1 MIAAET
7 DESAGSHAEEDENYF
22 VSMTDMMV
30 GILFIFI
37 IMLMVFALNFQKQTD
52 QTETLTKQQRE
63 QIEKAQELARQ
74 IAVLQVRIDAAVSEI
89 RRTDNARNELL
100 EEIQDRL
107 EAAGL
112 KVTIDQNTGV
122 LRLDEDAVRF
132 KSDSSALDAIAAT
145 NVDKVSQVLLD
156 VLPAYTACRRERGC
170 TLPSSGYRLETVF
183 IEGHTDKNGGP
194 ELNWPLSTARAV
206 NTYRRMVDVSSDLRT
221 LMNSHKREVLSVSG
235 YADTRPATDRD
246 DDNRRIDL
254 RFVMEADREER
265 LSEVANLLNQMKG
278 QVEAL
283 QDSARAGLPDPE
295 KPTPNGAP

>member
-1 MIAAET
+1 MIAADA
-7 DESAGSHAEEDENYF
+7 DEHTGTHVEEDENYF

-52 QTETLTKQQRE
+52 QSETLTKQQRE

-74 IAVLQVRIDAAVSEI
+74 IAALQGRIDDAVSEI
-89 RRTDNARNELL
+89 RKADNARNGLL
-100 EEIQDRL
+100 KEVQKRL
-107 EAAGL
+107 EAVSV

-122 LRLDEDAVRF
+122 LRLNENAVHF
-132 KSDSSALDAIAAT
+132 KTASAALDAAASV
-145 NVDKVSQVLLD
+145 NVDRVSQVLLD
-156 VLPAYTACRRERGC
+156 VLPAYVECRRDGGC
-170 TLPSSGYRLETVF
+170 AQPSSGYRLETVF

-206 NTYRRMVDVSSDLRT
+206 NTYRTMVEKHSDLHK
-221 LMNSHKREVLSVSG
+221 LLNSHKVEVMSVSG

-246 DDNRRIDL
+246 EDNRRIDL

-265 LSEVANLLNQMKG
+265 LSQVTNLLEQMRG

-283 QDSARAGLPDPE
+283 QESARAGLIDAE
-295 KPTPNGAP
+295 HSQSGAR